1 MRLQR
6 YASAADQSWHKALE
20 KSVIP
25 LDIVDPLQRQIAH
38 FADVIRGKAKPL
50 VSARDGLQ
58 NLRVVDA
65 IVAAAKTG
73 CVVSTA

>member
-1 MRLQR
+1 
-6 YASAADQSWHKALE
+6 
-20 KSVIP
+20 VIP
-25 LDIVDPLQRQIAH
+25 LEAVDPLERQIAH
-38 FADVIRGKAKPL
+38 FADVIRSKAKPL

-65 IVAAAKTG
+65 IVEAAKTG